1 MLRII
6 LKMFH
11 YIRPNKMHGSN
22 STPIPIPKTTDELYM
37 ELIKSHLD
45 ELNRKVDEADRKLKE
60 LNSSKHKTH
69 IK

>member
-6 LKMFH
+6 LIMFH
-11 YIRPNKMHGSN
+11 YIRPKKMHGSN
-22 STPIPIPKTTDELYM
+22 SPPIHIPIPKTTDELYM

-60 LNSSKHKTH
+60 LDSSKH
-69 IK
+69 